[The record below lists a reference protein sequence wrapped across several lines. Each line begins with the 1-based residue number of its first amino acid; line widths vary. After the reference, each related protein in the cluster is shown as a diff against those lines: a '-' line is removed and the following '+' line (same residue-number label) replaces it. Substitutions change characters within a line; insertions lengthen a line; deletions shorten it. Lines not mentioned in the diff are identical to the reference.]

1 MQRRSADSVGLR
13 DGVLA
18 IRNLKFVS
26 QLVAG
31 FAGLRIDF
39 AGCELF
45 VMRTSRGVFGV
56 PPLRSPGDCVL
67 FRQRV

>member
-1 MQRRSADSVGLR
+1 MQRRSADSVRLR

-18 IRNLKFVS
+18 IRNLKPVN

-31 FAGLRIDF
+31 FAGVRIDF
-39 AGCELF
+39 AGRELF
-45 VMRTSRGVFGV
+45 VMRTSRGVLGI

-67 FRQRV
+67 FRQRI